1 MGFLIREVKS
11 SISACRAVLLPE
23 EAPDFNYVHLS
34 DPDTFVTGGLHR
46 NPKVWEEILADRPL
60 ADTIKK
66 IGFATKWIL
75 HKISQHFKVAQH
87 SFLSLC
93 IIHPYFQTT
102 GSWAATIGKMQVQLK
117 KITF

>member
-11 SISACRAVLLPE
+11 SISACRAVLLSE

-34 DPDTFVTGGLHR
+34 DPDTFVAGGLHR
-46 NPKVWEEILADRPL
+46 NPKAWEEILADRPL

-75 HKISQHFKVAQH
+75 YKLVNILRWPNTVSCPYALFIRIFKPLAVGQ
-87 SFLSLC
+87 
-93 IIHPYFQTT
+93 P
-102 GSWAATIGKMQVQLK
+102 QLARCK
-117 KITF
+117 FN